1 VARDAVWLIFGHEFP
16 IAVILFGIGQALW
29 WGGTGIVVPTSIS
42 MIADVSAVNYAES
55 GQLKD
60 GSYSAIFGFILKL
73 GSAVGLLFTG
83 WLVDWAG
90 IISQSESQTL
100 EAINRIAA
108 ATFVSGPV
116 VMIFAVLVVSR
127 YPLNRALMEEVD
139 LRNQKRD
146 QNKL

>member
-1 VARDAVWLIFGHEFP
+1 MHAS
-16 IAVILFGIGQALW
+16 IAQR
-29 WGGTGIVVPTSIS
+29 TQIVPSKTS
-42 MIADVSAVNYAES
+42 IADVSAVNYAES

-139 LRNQKRD
+139 HRNQERD